1 MSWQGV
7 SGLLKKEYNVFFK
20 FQIVIFILW
29 TLLASEKVF
38 SQDVSQKTPSSVSNK
53 TPEKQKEIKLKPA
66 PLPTHDMGSSWLGVR
81 EADGVSTYKLKE
93 NSKVIGTFHLQK
105 QDKKLNWKELK
116 SKDFF
121 KKFVQRK
128 KEWLSVINIWEWK
141 AHQHRIKKRKDF
153 MELSVLGSYKKVDGK
168 LVFFKERQMFFSDQV
183 YQILVISSEENLLK
197 AKSVRSFFK
206 KAQKIGL
213 SQKKLQHSKH
223 RPEKKHR
230 FHITGSG

>member
-1 MSWQGV
+1 MF
-7 SGLLKKEYNVFFK
+7 LKC
-20 FQIVIFILW
+20 QISLFILW
-29 TLLASEKVF
+29 TLFASEKVF
-38 SQDVSQKTPSSVSNK
+38 SKSKDVSQKTSSSVSNK
-53 TPEKQKEIKLKPA
+53 TPAKQEEIKLKPA

-93 NSKVIGTFHLQK
+93 SPKVIGTFHLQK
-105 QDKKLNWKELK
+105 QDKKLDWKELN

-153 MELSVLGSYKKVDGK
+153 MELSVSGSYKKVDEK

-183 YQILVISSEENLLK
+183 YQILVISPEENLLK

-213 SQKKLQHSKH
+213 SKKESSSKQKTEKQTNNNFKKKLYSL
-223 RPEKKHR
+223 KK
-230 FHITGSG
+230 IKLKLSI